1 MELLDAIHLALKGLD
16 SFPISEWLKIA
27 AGVVT
32 LVVVAIQAYR
42 IGRRTFIDKI
52 RPHFVSEESFWDR
65 PTRRNLATH
74 ARKLQ
79 DGPPVLTIA
88 NFKGGVGKS
97 TLSANLAAYYD
108 WLGLRVLLID
118 FDYQG
123 SLTDSIVK
131 TDDNLKLGAVDLL
144 KKEHS
149 TKYILSRR
157 EKPIADFKYTDVLA
171 AAYTLNRV
179 ENRVAFKWLVGES
192 GADIRYNVHDVLS
205 SREMRQEGYD
215 VIIIDAPP
223 RLTTASA
230 NAFCASTHV
239 LVPTILDN
247 MSATA
252 TVHTLDAILKLK
264 ERVAP
269 TLKIVGVVPTL
280 VFQSTN
286 YKTREVEALAFIRN
300 EITTQFSARQDTPI
314 RVFEDERITRR
325 EAFANAVGE
334 KVAFFENPD
343 VRQMFDRLGKGI
355 ALAIGGSFALK
366 VQNGRPRPPTA
377 TPQPRNNVV
386 NVGR

>member
-1 MELLDAIHLALKGLD
+1 MELLDAVHLALKGLD

-65 PTRRNLATH
+65 PTRRSLSAH
-74 ARKLQ
+74 ARRLET
-79 DGPPVLTIA
+79 GPPVLTIE

-108 WLGLRVLLID
+108 WLGLKVLLID

-131 TDDNLKLGAVDLL
+131 TDGNLKLGAIDLL
-144 KKEHS
+144 EAKRDV
-149 TKYILSRR
+149 KYILSRR
-157 EKPIADFKYTDVLA
+157 EKPIPCYARTDVLA

-192 GADIRYNVHDVLS
+192 GGDIRYNVHDVLS
-205 SREMRQEGYD
+205 SREMRNESYD
-215 VIIIDAPP
+215 IVIIDAPP

-230 NAFCASTHV
+230 NALCASTHV

-247 MSATA
+247 ISATA
-252 TVHTLDAILKLK
+252 AVNTLDALQKLK
-264 ERVAP
+264 KQVSPDLEI
-269 TLKIVGVVPTL
+269 LGVVPTF
-280 VFQSTN
+280 VHQATG
-286 YKTREVEALAFIRN
+286 YRTREAESLFYIKTEIATRFTKKKDAFI
-300 EITTQFSARQDTPI
+300 Q
-314 RVFEDERITRR
+314 VFEDERITRKV
-325 EAFANAVGE
+325 AFSDAAGE
-334 KVAFFENPD
+334 RVAFFENAD
-343 VRQMFDRLGKGI
+343 VQAMFVKLGKAI
-355 ALAIGGSFALK
+355 ALAIGGDFALK

-377 TPQPRNNVV
+377 NPQPRSNVV